1 MLGRELRDHLAL
13 EACHGSV
20 YDEPSAFERFIRGG
34 GNIGLYSAT
43 SFALATVYDDRSIDT
58 LVDLGCGD
66 GAAVAPALRI
76 AAAPP
81 TTVDLV
87 EPSAELLDKAVEAV
101 STSGASVTA
110 NRSTAEQL
118 VASLTDERWDLLES
132 TFALH
137 AIEPSERT
145 RVLRALRTHVGAMAI
160 VEFDVP
166 DLDHA
171 SPEHLRSLAARYE
184 RGLGEYGDDAPL
196 VAQGFLMSVLVGQLA
211 PSAPRATW
219 EQPAARWVDQLR
231 SAGFGT
237 VEQRP
242 VADYWWSPAVLFLA
256 A

>member
-13 EACHGSV
+13 ESSQASV
-20 YDEPSAFERFIRGG
+20 YDEPAAFETFIRGG

-43 SFALATVYDDRSIDT
+43 SFALATVYDDRAVGT
-58 LVDLGCGD
+58 LVDLGCGN
-66 GAAVAPALRI
+66 GLAVAPALRI
-76 AAAPP
+76 AISPP

-87 EPSAELLDKAVEAV
+87 EPSAEMLEQAVEAV
-101 STSGASVTA
+101 SLAGASVTA
-110 NRSTAEQL
+110 RESTAEQL
-118 VASLTDERWDLLES
+118 VASLTGERWDLLES

-137 AIEPSERT
+137 ALEPSERT
-145 RVLRALRTHVGAMAI
+145 RVLRALRAHVGAMAI

-171 SPEHLRSLAARYE
+171 SPEHLQSLAARYE
-184 RGLGEYGDDAPL
+184 RGLAEYGDEAQL

-219 EQPAARWVDQLR
+219 EQPADRWVEQLR

-237 VEQRP
+237 VDQRP

-256 A
+256 T